1 MDPRTLS
8 YYERHA
14 AELAERDERRASS
27 GISRYFPLAFGP
39 PRRARVL
46 DVGAGT
52 GRDAALLARAG
63 YDVRAIEPSAALR
76 DVALER
82 HAELRERLLP
92 GSLPD
97 ALPQVDA
104 LEGPFDGVLCSAVL
118 QHLPRHALFDAV
130 SSLRGLLSPRGRVL
144 VSIPA
149 SSGGTSAAA
158 DDGRILDAEHRDPDG
173 RLYTPIDAAELRLLF
188 ERCGFATIGSWQDP
202 DALGRPGLRWHTLLF
217 ELAACSLQLAARSSQ
232 LVTLA

>member
-14 AELAERDERRASS
+14 AEMVERDERRPSS

-52 GRDAALLARAG
+52 CRDAALLARAG

-76 DVALER
+76 DVALQR
-82 HAELRERLLP
+82 HAELRERLFP

-97 ALPQVDA
+97 ALPGADA
-104 LEGPFDGVLCSAVL
+104 LEGPFDGVLCCAVL

-130 SSLRGLLSPRGRVL
+130 YTLRGLLSPHGREL
-144 VSIPA
+144 VSIPT
-149 SSGGTSAAA
+149 SSGNTSAAA
-158 DDGRILDAEHRDPDG
+158 DAPPGRVLDAEHRDPDG
-173 RLYTPIDAAELRLLF
+173 RLYTPIAPGELRLLF

-202 DALGRPGLRWHTLLF
+202 DAIGRPGVHWHTLLF
-217 ELAACSLQLAARSSQ
+217 ELEAEG
-232 LVTLA
+232 

>member
-14 AELAERDERRASS
+14 PDLAARDEQRASS
-27 GISRYFPLAFGP
+27 GISQYFPLAFP
-39 PRRARVL
+39 PGARVL

-76 DVALER
+76 EVALQR
-82 HAELRERLLP
+82 HAEQLRERLFP

-97 ALPQVDA
+97 ALPHADA
-104 LEGPFDGVLCSAVL
+104 LDGPFDGVLCSAVL
-118 QHLPRHALFDAV
+118 QHLPRRALFDAV
-130 SSLRGLLSPRGRVL
+130 LTLRRLLSPRGRVL

-149 SSGGTSAAA
+149 SSGGTSAAGDA
-158 DDGRILDAEHRDPDG
+158 PGRILDAEHRDADG
-173 RLYTPIDAAELRLLF
+173 RLYTPIAADELRLLF
-188 ERCGFATIGSWQDP
+188 ERCGFATTGSWQDP
-202 DALGRPGLRWHTLLF
+202 DALGRPGLHWHTLLF
-217 ELAACSLQLAARSSQ
+217 ELGAASGSR
-232 LVTLA
+232 